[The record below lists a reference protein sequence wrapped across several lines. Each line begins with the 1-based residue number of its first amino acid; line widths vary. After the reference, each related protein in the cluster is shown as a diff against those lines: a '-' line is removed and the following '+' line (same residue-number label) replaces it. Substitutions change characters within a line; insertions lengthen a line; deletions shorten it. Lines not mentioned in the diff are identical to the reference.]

1 LANENSDYGYITF
14 VIITI
19 RFFPHLWLINGFVT
33 RVTRRMPHVKKE
45 LITLPEHPRPS
56 PVFIVVR
63 VAWSLVFCV
72 IFCRSLFVLLSF
84 FIWPL
89 YCISFFDIQI
99 LITPLVYSNFSRQV
113 VHFLIENNVRMS
125 VSWTLYVII
134 CFILLT
140 FNIRRYIP
148 IVTSVKMNTPRKV
161 VSHSRK
167 KFNTYN

>member
-1 LANENSDYGYITF
+1 MYMGPVILQNCSLANENSDYGYITF

-72 IFCRSLFVLLSF
+72 IFYKEMYYLS
-84 FIWPL
+84 
-89 YCISFFDIQI
+89 
-99 LITPLVYSNFSRQV
+99 
-113 VHFLIENNVRMS
+113 
-125 VSWTLYVII
+125 
-134 CFILLT
+134 
-140 FNIRRYIP
+140 
-148 IVTSVKMNTPRKV
+148 RKV
-161 VSHSRK
+161 WIYQRSNQNLYIEEW
-167 KFNTYN
+167 NTIQWPNEKGQKDKQWSTKYYTEN